1 LRQDFADDLLADADS
16 IRAAVRG
23 ATNAEIDDELPGNL
37 RPLTDKTVVSKV
49 DALNFGCART
59 SWTGVDPALPR
70 TFVQPLGDRIYLPDA
85 QERLAAAMGADEVI
99 EIATGHSVARSAP
112 VLLATILDDIAL
124 RHAG

>member
-1 LRQDFADDLLADADS
+1 MER
-16 IRAAVRG
+16 
-23 ATNAEIDDELPGNL
+23 
-37 RPLTDKTVVSKV
+37 
-49 DALNFGCART
+49 
-59 SWTGVDPALPR
+59 VDPALPR

-85 QERLAAAMGADEVI
+85 EERLAAAMGADEVI